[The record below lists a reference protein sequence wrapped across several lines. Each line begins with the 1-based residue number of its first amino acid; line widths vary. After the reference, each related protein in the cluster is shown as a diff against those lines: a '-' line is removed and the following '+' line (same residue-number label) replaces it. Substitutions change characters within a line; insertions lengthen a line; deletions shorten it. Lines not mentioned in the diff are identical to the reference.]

1 MDDPRIAQARERH
14 QRDEHTTRLHGNCC
28 LTSVEAQDA
37 HTDRGVLLSL
47 LTERDQEAE
56 AQFAHAERIAE
67 LELRERSV
75 LASFAEAQQEIA
87 RLQAL
92 LKARVTHP

>member
-1 MDDPRIAQARERH
+1 MDDPRIAQARQDH
-14 QRDEHTTRLHGNCC
+14 QRDGDSCTCWEPWPCGFTI
-28 LTSVEAQDA
+28 AAD
-37 HTDRGVLLSL
+37 LLA
-47 LTERDQEAE
+47 ERDQEIAAAAE
-56 AQFAHAERIAE
+56 ARSAHAERIAE